1 MGVAET
7 SGSRA
12 PDTPP
17 KAPTRAERKRQTIAE
32 AATEAFLTNGYTRTS
47 MDDIARLASVSKQTI
62 YMHFGD
68 KERLLFDIVM
78 AIMNDASDP
87 FDDEIYLLGDSDDL
101 DTDLRQHARQQLALV
116 LRPRPLQLRR
126 LVIAEA
132 VTFPQLGRSF
142 YEHGPGRTINELTS
156 VFGRLSE
163 RGLLHVDDPA
173 RAASDFNW
181 LIMSEPINKAMLLG
195 DNTAPDATSIATW
208 ADQAVRTF
216 LAAYRPRPVDS

>member
-1 MGVAET
+1 MSAET
-7 SGSRA
+7 GRSHA
-12 PDTPP
+12 ADAPP
-17 KAPTRAERKRQTIAE
+17 KGPTRAERKRQTIAE
-32 AATEAFLTNGYTRTS
+32 AATEAFLNNGYTRTS
-47 MDDIARLASVSKQTI
+47 MDDIARLAGVSKQTI

-68 KERLLFDIVM
+68 KEHLLFEIVM

-87 FDDEIYLLGDSDDL
+87 FDDEIHLLGESDDL

-116 LRPRPLQLRR
+116 LQPRPLQLRR

-132 VTFPQLGRSF
+132 VSFPQLGRSF
-142 YEHGPGRTINELTS
+142 YELGPGRTINELTS
-156 VFGRLSE
+156 VFDRLNE
-163 RGLLHVDDPA
+163 RGLLHVDDSA

-195 DNTAPDATSIATW
+195 DNEAPGPTSIATW

-216 LAAYRPRPVDS
+216 LAAYRRHTVDP

>member
-1 MGVAET
+1 
-7 SGSRA
+7 
-12 PDTPP
+12 
-17 KAPTRAERKRQTIAE
+17 
-32 AATEAFLTNGYTRTS
+32 
-47 MDDIARLASVSKQTI
+47 MDDIARLAGVSKQTI

-68 KERLLFDIVM
+68 KEHLLFEIVM

-87 FDDEIYLLGDSDDL
+87 FDDEIHLLGESDDL

-116 LRPRPLQLRR
+116 LQPRPLQLRR

-132 VTFPQLGRSF
+132 VSFPQLGRSF
-142 YEHGPGRTINELTS
+142 YELGPGRTINELTS
-156 VFGRLSE
+156 VFDRLNE
-163 RGLLHVDDPA
+163 RGLLDVDDSA

-195 DNTAPDATSIATW
+195 DNEAPGPTSIATW

-216 LAAYRPRPVDS
+216 LAAYRRHTVDP